1 MDDEQGIWVFDDQ
14 ARRLLLRSTAGR
26 PELRSVIGRAER
38 QPALDNRWEVTA
50 SLEDLNDLYTLV
62 EQLIDQTRGRRQRA
76 TLDGIRLS
84 LSAALDG
91 F

>member
-1 MDDEQGIWVFDDQ
+1 MDDEQGIWTFDDQ
-14 ARRLLLRSTAGR
+14 ARSLLLRATEGL
-26 PELRSVIGRAER
+26 PELRSVIGLAER

-62 EQLIDQTRGRRQRA
+62 EQLIDQARSRKQREM
-76 TLDGIRLS
+76 LDGLRFS